1 MEPRWQAERGQVVLI
16 EIVGDGPSPVLTGGV
31 EEDGPGPM
39 IINLGASPTLPADR
53 CEVIASFFTPEALY
67 LGRGTAR
74 GLPEPWLIELE
85 VRQLQSV
92 QRRSAP
98 RRRVSYPVALGAFSG
113 LDDYVSVAGE
123 TVDLAPGGC
132 RVVVDAPLPDGGE
145 ATVCIH
151 LSEQSVVAQARVVEN
166 HQEGLRWEY
175 RLAFEELDE
184 PDRSRLATAL
194 AR

>member
-1 MEPRWQAERGQVVLI
+1 MEPRWQAERGQMVLI

-39 IINLGASPTLPADR
+39 IVNLGASPTLPADR

-85 VRQLQSV
+85 MRQLQSV

-98 RRRVSYPVALGAFSG
+98 RRRVSYRVALGAFSG

-151 LSEQSVVAQARVVEN
+151 LSDHPVVAQARVVEN

-184 PDRSRLATAL
+184 PDRVRLAKAL
-194 AR
+194 T

>member
-1 MEPRWQAERGQVVLI
+1 MEQRWQAERGQVVLI

-39 IINLGASPTLPADR
+39 IVNLGASPSLPAER

-67 LGRGTAR
+67 LARGTAR
-74 GLPEPWLIELE
+74 GMPEPWLVELDIRE
-85 VRQLQSV
+85 VQSV

-98 RRRVSYPVALGAFSG
+98 RRQVSYRVALGAFSG

-132 RVVVDAPLPDGGE
+132 RVMVDSPLPEGTE

-151 LSEQSVVAQARVVEN
+151 LSDEPVVTQARVVEN
-166 HQEGLRWEY
+166 HQEGVRWEY
-175 RLAFEELDE
+175 RLAFEDLDE
-184 PDRSRLATAL
+184 PDRARLATVL
-194 AR
+194 AS